1 MLKTI
6 ALLSVLFLSVNAY
19 SDEQITIQKVTV
31 NTPSGVITGHVVGTG
46 DQLVFV
52 DDSDNKKSYTLSRG
66 AVRNYK
72 SENGDIIVELA
83 RPETDASGTVSNVRI
98 TVLDQKNQAVL
109 TQWMAM
115 PQERS
120 RTVTTYTTD
129 VKHDHYGKGECNGKL
144 IADDQNLR
152 FESIS
157 DASHSRSWNY
167 NDVQSFN
174 KEKDHSL
181 LKVVGKNSEKYDF
194 KTVNGKTA
202 GALYD
207 LVAQKIVAARPAS
220 Q

>member
-6 ALLSVLFLSVNAY
+6 ALFSLLFLSVNAY

-31 NTPSGVITGHVVGTG
+31 NTPSGVITGHVIGTG

-52 DDSDNKKSYTLSRG
+52 DDSDTKKSYTLPRG
-66 AVRNYK
+66 SVRNYK

-83 RPETDASGTVSNVRI
+83 RPAADASGTVSNVRI
-98 TVLDQKNQAVL
+98 TVLDQANQAVL
-109 TQWMAM
+109 TKWMAM

-129 VKHDHYGKGECNGKL
+129 VKHDHYGKGECTGKL
-144 IADDQNLR
+144 IADDQSLR
-152 FESIS
+152 FESITE
-157 DASHSRSWNY
+157 ASHSRTWNY
-167 NDVQSFN
+167 NDLQTFD
-174 KEKDHSL
+174 KEKDHAL
-181 LKVVGKNSEKYDF
+181 LKVVSKNGDKYDF

-202 GALYD
+202 GGLYD
-207 LVAQKIVAARPAS
+207 LVAQKIVAARPSA